1 MLVSLGT
8 CISTIRYSMIWMI
21 LAILV
26 FKIYIDEDTSTCCAW
41 CGYYIVH
48 KRLKMRNINIF
59 NEDVIDSVAWQAIE
73 VHYEMI
79 EISFLYNKI

>member
-1 MLVSLGT
+1 
-8 CISTIRYSMIWMI
+8 
-21 LAILV
+21 
-26 FKIYIDEDTSTCCAW
+26 
-41 CGYYIVH
+41 
-48 KRLKMRNINIF
+48 MRNINIF